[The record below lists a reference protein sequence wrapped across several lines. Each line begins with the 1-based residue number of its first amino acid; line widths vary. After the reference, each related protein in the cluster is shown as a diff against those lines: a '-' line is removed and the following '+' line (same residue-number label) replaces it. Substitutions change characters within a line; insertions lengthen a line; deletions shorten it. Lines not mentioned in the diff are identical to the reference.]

1 MAVENEFPKDDGSVW
16 FASEVNALD
25 SLNIASGLSQV
36 EASVTDSNASTT
48 VSNATVW
55 IIKNTGVNNVYIN
68 FGATAA
74 TTNFYLKPNEEIQ
87 FQLQQT
93 QLNYICA
100 TGLTS
105 TLSIIAGVG
114 AWKRYDDFLSS
125 TTTINASTTTIYS
138 DTTTYRNW
146 LISNDGT
153 QDIFVRFS
161 ATATTSD
168 FRIKVGESLSI
179 VYPATR
185 LDGISASS
193 TSVARVWAVG

>member
-1 MAVENEFPKDDGSVW
+1 MTTDNTFPVEDGQVLY
-16 FASEVNALD
+16 ASTINALD

-114 AWKRYDDFLSS
+114 AWKRYSDFLSTTVTVNNS
-125 TTTINASTTTIYS
+125 TTDIYNS
-138 DTTTYRNW
+138 ATSYSNW
-146 LISNDGT
+146 LISNDGA

-168 FRIKVGESLSI
+168 YRIKVGETLSI
-179 VYPATR
+179 NYPSIR